1 MRRNRRNHRPDVRVE
16 RTADGVAMIRA
27 LEQHAP
33 RPLFDDPLAGRMLS
47 GWPAAVVARR
57 PLRWLFLRALERAGP
72 GFYGA
77 VICRTRV
84 IDDACRSALAAG
96 TGRVVIVG
104 AGMDTRPYRMPE
116 MAAVRVWEFDLP
128 SAQAGKKAALARAL
142 GALPGHASYL
152 PVDLAKPDAAE
163 VLAAAGTGR
172 TLLICEA
179 VTMYVTDEAVE
190 RVLAYAGG
198 LAAGSLV
205 IITYL
210 PREVA
215 DRSQNDRWAR
225 RLGWRSAYHP
235 AEIAARLQAHG
246 LTPLADLGADDHQA
260 RLLRPHGR
268 RLAVFPGERI
278 ALAARPG

>member
-1 MRRNRRNHRPDVRVE
+1 MRVE
-16 RTADGVAMIRA
+16 KTADGVAMLRA

-33 RPLFDDPLAGRMLS
+33 RPLFDDPLAARMLS

-77 VICRTRV
+77 VICRTRA
-84 IDDACRSALAAG
+84 IDDVCRSALA
-96 TGRVVIVG
+96 TGINRVVILG
-104 AGMDTRPYRMPE
+104 AGMDTRAYRMPE
-116 MAAVRVWEFDLP
+116 MATARVWEFDLP
-128 SAQAGKKAALARAL
+128 AAQAGKKAALVRAL
-142 GALPGHASYL
+142 GALPPHVIHL
-152 PVDLAKPDAAE
+152 PLDLAKPDAAD
-163 VLAAAGTGR
+163 VLAGAGTGR

-179 VTMYVTDEAVE
+179 VTMYLADDAVG

-198 LAAGSLV
+198 LAPGSVV

-215 DRSQNDRWAR
+215 GRSGNDRWSR

-235 AEIAARLQAHG
+235 AELAARLRAHG
-246 LTPLADLGADDHQA
+246 LTPLSDIGADDHQA
-260 RLLRPHGR
+260 RLLRPAGR
-268 RLAVFPGERI
+268 ELAVFPGERI
-278 ALAARPG
+278 AVATVDGPD